1 MIARVLMA
9 LIRVYQLTLSRLIR
23 VTLGNVCRFEPS
35 CSRYAF
41 ACLRDHGALRGG
53 LLSVKRLCRCHPFHP
68 GGFDPPPPP
77 RSDARAILSPLF
89 SAVAPDDT
97 ERDRASQA
105 SQARTSDTSQGA
117 GGRAE
122 ANLSEGLHGTR

>member
-1 MIARVLMA
+1 MVARLLMA
-9 LIRVYQLTLSRLIR
+9 LIRVYQLTLSKLIR

-41 ACLRDHGALRGG
+41 ACIRDHGALRGG

-77 RSDARAILSPLF
+77 RSDARAPSPPSPLSLTKGEGARDERAPLDALSVSMRGEGGMGRVRP
-89 SAVAPDDT
+89 SAIGPN
-97 ERDRASQA
+97 Q
-105 SQARTSDTSQGA
+105 
-117 GGRAE
+117 
-122 ANLSEGLHGTR
+122 SE